1 MFDPSG
7 LKSRLGALESREMF
21 DPTGLQ
27 SQISALQNRQMFDP
41 SGLQARIGDLEGR
54 EMFDPSGLKSR
65 ISQLESQFQ
74 QQPSQQL
81 SMSDIEALIEQRLS
95 GLGLDDKPLGLATDP
110 YDFKKDPMR
119 GVFDPNI
126 MTPPGDI

>member
-1 MFDPSG
+1 MPDFSQYA
-7 LKSRLGALESREMF
+7 LKSEMPAFTPF

-41 SGLQARIGDLEGR
+41 TGFQQRIGDLEGR
-54 EMFDPSGLKSR
+54 QMFDPSGLKSR
-65 ISQLESQFQ
+65 LSQLESQFQ

-81 SMSDIEALIEQRLS
+81 SMSDIESLIEQRLS

-119 GVFDPNI
+119 ENI
-126 MTPPGDI
+126 YIGQPGDI